1 MYRKMSPKKKQPKP
15 IQSELSP
22 ARKRLYTLI
31 TLLIP
36 VLFFLFLEIGLR
48 IANYGGDTRLFVPTP
63 SVNSPYFGL
72 NQNVG
77 RRYFYR
83 DEFTPTPRKDLF
95 LQQKPE
101 NGYRIFVLGGSTT
114 AGFPYGNNLTFPRIL
129 QRRLIDLFPE
139 KHIEVVNC
147 AFTAINTYT
156 LLDYMDEV
164 LQQQPDLILV
174 YAGHNEYYG
183 ALGVASMESV
193 GRSRWLVKTYLNLQH
208 LKIFLWVRN
217 SFHGLRAA
225 LSPGAASLPQD
236 PTRTIMARIVR
247 DKKIPYGSRLYQS
260 GLDQFRGNM
269 QDIIKKANK
278 ADVPIIL
285 SELVSNVRDHR
296 PFVSIKTDDFP
307 PALSEYEAGRNADA
321 QADFAAAKDFYYRA
335 KDYDALRFRA
345 SEDMNSIIHELAEMY
360 ETQVVPMKKFFE
372 AASPNGLIGENVM
385 WEHLHPKSNGYFLM
399 ADAFFETIRANGFI
413 VSDWSTVKY
422 PPADYY
428 EQNWGLTKL
437 DSVHAELSILQLKGG
452 WPFMQ
457 DGTPNLFMT
466 HFKPQSAEE
475 QIVFDVIALGE
486 GTLEQGHLKLAAEY
500 EKNREYVKAFHEYK
514 ALIYTVPTLDLFYEP
529 MIQLLINMRE
539 YHLALRVLFEAL
551 RYQDTAFVYKWIG
564 QIYLVLD
571 ETERGIRFLQQ
582 ALKREPNDDQVVY
595 NITRA
600 YYAIGRFQEGDALL
614 KKLQPRIGA
623 TREFQELIEFR
634 QIKQQEFEHAE
645 R

>member
-1 MYRKMSPKKKQPKP
+1 MSSQKKQP
-15 IQSELSP
+15 ILRQSELSP

-31 TLLIP
+31 ALLIP
-36 VLFFLFLEIGLR
+36 LLFFLLLEIGLR
-48 IANYGGDTRLFVPTP
+48 MTNYGVDTTLFVPTP
-63 SVNSPYFGL
+63 TAESPYYGL

-83 DEFTPTPRKDLF
+83 AEFTPTPRKDLF
-95 LQQKPE
+95 LQKKPE
-101 NGYRIFVLGGSTT
+101 NGYRIFVLGGSTV

-156 LLDYMDEV
+156 LLDYMDEI
-164 LQQQPDLILV
+164 LQQKSDLILV

-208 LKIFLWVRN
+208 LKIFLWLRN
-217 SFHGLRAA
+217 SIHAIRTA
-225 LSPGAASLPQD
+225 LTSGAASPPQD

-247 DKKIPYGSRLYQS
+247 DKNIPYGSRLYQS
-260 GLDQFRGNM
+260 GLAQFRGNL
-269 QDIIKKANK
+269 QEIINKANK
-278 ADVPIIL
+278 AGVPIIL
-285 SELVSNVRDHR
+285 SELVSNIRDHR
-296 PFVSIKTDDFP
+296 PFVSIKTEDYA
-307 PALSEYEAGRNADA
+307 PALSEYEAGRNAEA

-345 SEDMNSIIHELAEMY
+345 SEDMNRIIHELAEMY
-360 ETQVVPMKKFFE
+360 ETPLVPMKKYFE
-372 AASPNGLIGENVM
+372 AACPNGLIGEDVM
-385 WEHLHPKSNGYFLM
+385 WEHLHPRSNGYFMM
-399 ADAFFETIRANGFI
+399 ADAFFETIRANRFI
-413 VSDWSTVKY
+413 VSDWSSIKY
-422 PPADYY
+422 RPSNYY

-437 DSVHAELSILQLKGG
+437 DSVYAELSILQLKGG
-452 WPFMQ
+452 WPFVQ

-466 HFKPQSAEE
+466 RFKPQSIEE
-475 QIVFDVIALGE
+475 QIAFDVIAQGE

-500 EKNREYVKAFHEYK
+500 EKNHDYIKAFLEYK

-529 MIQLLINMRE
+529 MIQLLMTMRE
-539 YHLALRVLFEAL
+539 YQLALRVLFEAL
-551 RYQDTAFVYKWIG
+551 KYQDTAFVYKWIG

-571 ETERGIRFLQQ
+571 ETERGIRFLQE
-582 ALKREPNDDQVVY
+582 ALKREPNDDQAVY

-600 YYAIGRFQEGDALL
+600 YYAIGKFQDGDLL
-614 KKLQPRIGA
+614 LEKLQARIGA
-623 TREFQELIEFR
+623 TREFQQLLEFR
-634 QIKQQEFEHAE
+634 KTKQQEFEHAE
-645 R
+645 K